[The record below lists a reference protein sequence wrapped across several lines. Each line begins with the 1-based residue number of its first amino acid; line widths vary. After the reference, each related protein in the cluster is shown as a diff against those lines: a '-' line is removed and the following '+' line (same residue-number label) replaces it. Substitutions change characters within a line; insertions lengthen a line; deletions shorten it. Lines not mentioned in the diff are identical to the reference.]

1 MFYGDF
7 QDGEDAQTFLT
18 HFEAF
23 LTTLPTLTE
32 SEKCQRL
39 YLHCH
44 SGWDAEDWYEE
55 FENSAPE
62 ILTSWVTLRK
72 HFCVKWLGASPS
84 TLLENSKTEP
94 VTTTQPGA
102 ATNTS
107 CQTTTTATD
116 SNDATTTIEQRDNEE
131 PTVGGE
137 EEVKGAEKQ
146 DETGKREAERRE
158 ANAGKQDRTTT
169 TQRTHARFDWAAEV
183 DDDVVDRADRTAD

>member
-1 MFYGDF
+1 MFHGDF
-7 QDGEDAQTFLT
+7 RDGEDAQTFLT

-62 ILTSWVTLRK
+62 ILTSWVTLCK
-72 HFCVKWLGASPS
+72 HFCVKWLGASLS
-84 TLLENSKTEP
+84 TLLENSKMEP

-107 CQTTTTATD
+107 RQTTTTATD
-116 SNDATTTIEQRDNEE
+116 SNDTTTTIEQWDNEE
-131 PTVGGE
+131 PTAEGEKELEMGGE
-137 EEVKGAEKQ
+137 KL
-146 DETGKREAERRE
+146 D
-158 ANAGKQDRTTT
+158 
-169 TQRTHARFDWAAEV
+169 
-183 DDDVVDRADRTAD
+183 